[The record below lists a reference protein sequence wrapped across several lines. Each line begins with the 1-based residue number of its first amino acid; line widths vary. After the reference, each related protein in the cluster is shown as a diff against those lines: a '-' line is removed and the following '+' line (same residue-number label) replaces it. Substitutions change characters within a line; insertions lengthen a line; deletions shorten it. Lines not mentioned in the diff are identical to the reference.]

1 MTSCLGIYIEPNFIK
16 YAKISKDHDIL
27 RVESFGIKFY
37 DKLGDA
43 IDQVISDTYSFKT
56 QISINLSEESYQY
69 FYMFTLLNKVDMKK
83 AIQTEFESFCTD
95 KGINKNGVEARYALV
110 NSLDDK
116 EKIKVIHVSA
126 NKSSILEQEQPFLN
140 YKLSTIAPVS
150 ISISNIANLKSKEN
164 ALIINME
171 NETTIT
177 TVIDQR
183 IYQVEK
189 IQNGASEVL
198 EGIRIKENSYSKA
211 YEICK
216 NSTIYTMEGQELQ
229 EDKNEYLDDIM
240 PTLYTIASKVKE
252 IIENDTIKIDRVY
265 LTGTLSV
272 VNNID
277 LYFQEVLQNEKVE
290 ILKPFFIKDTVKINI
305 KDYIEN
311 NPDEFEDLF
320 IANNTAISLALQG
333 LEYGLKDMNFK
344 KHTFKDNIDDI
355 FAKLNISREDKTDKK
370 QNKVLS
376 NIFSTNFRGK
386 LSSSERWMLRV
397 LGGALILTVM
407 YSGFSIFLN
416 KEIDKKNLE
425 VAEVKQDTA
434 YKITKVEKDIKDVQS
449 KTSEYQRLAEN
460 LRNISNQVSEDNKN
474 RNNIPNLLS
483 QIMHSIPQGV
493 QITSIENPS
502 AKHIIIQAQSQK
514 YEQLGYFKAILKT
527 QGILSPST
535 VVSSDGE
542 RSGEVVKVRIEGDLP

>member
-56 QISINLSEESYQY
+56 PISINLSEESYQY

-95 KGINKNGVEARYALV
+95 KGINKNGVEARYVLV

-305 KDYIEN
+305 KDYIEVN
-311 NPDEFEDLF
+311 S
-320 IANNTAISLALQG
+320 AISLALQG
-333 LEYGLKDMNFK
+333 LEYGLKNMNFK
-344 KHTFKDNIDDI
+344 KQTFKDNIDDI

-376 NIFSTNFRGK
+376 NMFSTNFRGK
-386 LSSSERWMLRV
+386 LSPSERWMLRV

-416 KEIDKKNLE
+416 KEINKKNLE
-425 VAEVKQDTA
+425 VAEVKQDTV
-434 YKITKVEKDIKDVQS
+434 YKITEVEKDIKDVQS
-449 KTSEYQRLAEN
+449 KTSEYQRLTEN
-460 LRNISNQVSEDNKN
+460 LRNISNQVSENNKN

>member
-95 KGINKNGVEARYALV
+95 KGINKNGVEARYVLV

-140 YKLSTIAPVS
+140 YKLSTIVPVS

-164 ALIINME
+164 VLIINME

-189 IQNGASEVL
+189 IQNGALEVL

-305 KDYIEN
+305 KDYIEVN
-311 NPDEFEDLF
+311 S
-320 IANNTAISLALQG
+320 AISLALQG

-376 NIFSTNFRGK
+376 NMFSTNFRGK
-386 LSSSERWMLRV
+386 LSPSERWMFRV

>member
-16 YAKISKDHDIL
+16 YAKISKDHDNL

-43 IDQVISDTYSFKT
+43 IDQIISDTYSFKT
-56 QISINLSEESYQY
+56 PISINLSEETYQY
-69 FYMFTLLNKVDMKK
+69 FYMFTLLNKTDMKK
-83 AIQTEFESFCTD
+83 AIQTEFELFCAD
-95 KGINKNGVEARYALV
+95 KGMNKNSIETRYALV
-110 NSLDDK
+110 NSLEDK
-116 EKIKVIHVSA
+116 EKIKVIHMSA
-126 NKSSILEQEQPFLN
+126 NKSSIAQQEQPFLE
-140 YKLSTIAPVS
+140 YKLSTIVPVS
-150 ISISNIANLKSKEN
+150 ISISNIANLRQKEN
-164 ALIINME
+164 VLIVNME

-177 TVIDQR
+177 TITDQR
-183 IYQVEK
+183 IYHVDK
-189 IQNGASEVL
+189 IKNGALEVL
-198 EGIRIKENSYSKA
+198 EEIRAKENSYSKA

-229 EDKNEYLDDIM
+229 EEKNEYLEDIM
-240 PTLYTIASKVKE
+240 PTLYTIANNVKE
-252 IIENDTIKIDRVY
+252 IMKNNTIKIDRIY

-277 LYFQEVLQNEKVE
+277 LYFQEVLQSEKVE

-305 KDYIEN
+305 KDYIEVN
-311 NPDEFEDLF
+311 S
-320 IANNTAISLALQG
+320 AISLALQG
-333 LEYGLKDMNFK
+333 LEYGLKDINFK
-344 KHTFKDNIDDI
+344 KQTLKNNVSDI
-355 FAKLNISREDKTDKK
+355 FSKFNIGKDDKSDK
-370 QNKVLS
+370 NKNKILS
-376 NIFSTNFRGK
+376 TIFSTNFKGK
-386 LSSSERWMLRV
+386 LDMTERWMLRV
-397 LGGALILTVM
+397 LGGALILTVI

-416 KEIDKKNLE
+416 KETDRKNLE
-425 VAEVKQDTA
+425 IAEVKQDTTNQIA
-434 YKITKVEKDIKDVQS
+434 EVTKDISDVQN

-460 LRNISNQVSEDNKN
+460 LRNISNQVSENNKN

-502 AKHIIIQAQSQK
+502 SKHIIIQAQSQK

>member
-140 YKLSTIAPVS
+140 YKLSTIVPVS

-164 ALIINME
+164 VLIINME

-189 IQNGASEVL
+189 IQNGALEVL

-252 IIENDTIKIDRVY
+252 IIENNTIKIDRVY

-305 KDYIEN
+305 KDYIEVN
-311 NPDEFEDLF
+311 S
-320 IANNTAISLALQG
+320 AISLALQG

>member
-252 IIENDTIKIDRVY
+252 IIENNTIKIDRVY

-305 KDYIEN
+305 KDYIEVN
-311 NPDEFEDLF
+311 S
-320 IANNTAISLALQG
+320 AISLALQG

>member
-164 ALIINME
+164 VLIINME

-189 IQNGASEVL
+189 IQNGALEVL

-252 IIENDTIKIDRVY
+252 IIENNTIKIDRVY

-305 KDYIEN
+305 KDYIEVN
-311 NPDEFEDLF
+311 S
-320 IANNTAISLALQG
+320 AISLALQG

-376 NIFSTNFRGK
+376 NMFSTNFRGK
-386 LSSSERWMLRV
+386 LSPSERWMLRV

>member
-56 QISINLSEESYQY
+56 PISINLSEESYQY

-83 AIQTEFESFCTD
+83 AIQTEFESFCSD

-189 IQNGASEVL
+189 IQNGALEVL

-240 PTLYTIASKVKE
+240 PTLYTIASKVRE

-305 KDYIEN
+305 KDYIEVN
-311 NPDEFEDLF
+311 S
-320 IANNTAISLALQG
+320 AISLALQG

>member
-164 ALIINME
+164 VLIINME

-189 IQNGASEVL
+189 IQNGALEVL

-240 PTLYTIASKVKE
+240 PTLYTIASKVRE

-305 KDYIEN
+305 KDYIEVN
-311 NPDEFEDLF
+311 S
-320 IANNTAISLALQG
+320 AISLALQG
-333 LEYGLKDMNFK
+333 LEYGLKNMNFK
-344 KHTFKDNIDDI
+344 KQTFKDNIDDI
-355 FAKLNISREDKTDKK
+355 FAKLNISREDKTEKK

-376 NIFSTNFRGK
+376 NMFSTNFRGK

-434 YKITKVEKDIKDVQS
+434 YKITEVEKDIKDVQS
-449 KTSEYQRLAEN
+449 KTSEYQRLTEN

>member
-56 QISINLSEESYQY
+56 PISINLSEESYQY

-83 AIQTEFESFCTD
+83 AIQTEFESFCAD

-189 IQNGASEVL
+189 IQNGALEVL

-229 EDKNEYLDDIM
+229 ENKNEYLDDIM

-305 KDYIEN
+305 KDYIEVN
-311 NPDEFEDLF
+311 S
-320 IANNTAISLALQG
+320 AISLALQG

-344 KHTFKDNIDDI
+344 KQTFKDNIDDI

-376 NIFSTNFRGK
+376 NMFSTNFRGK
-386 LSSSERWMLRV
+386 LSSSERWMLRM

-425 VAEVKQDTA
+425 VAEVKQDTV
-434 YKITKVEKDIKDVQS
+434 YKITEVEKDIKDVQS

-542 RSGEVVKVRIEGDLP
+542 RSGDVVKVRIEGDLP

>member
-140 YKLSTIAPVS
+140 YKLSTIVPVS

-164 ALIINME
+164 VLIINME

-189 IQNGASEVL
+189 IQNGALEVL

-305 KDYIEN
+305 KDYIEVN
-311 NPDEFEDLF
+311 S
-320 IANNTAISLALQG
+320 AISLALQG

>member
-43 IDQVISDTYSFKT
+43 IDQIISDTYSFKT
-56 QISINLSEESYQY
+56 PISINLSEEIYQY
-69 FYMFTLLNKVDMKK
+69 FYMFTLLNKTDMKK
-83 AIQTEFESFCTD
+83 AIQTEFESFCSD

-189 IQNGASEVL
+189 IQNGALEVL

-240 PTLYTIASKVKE
+240 PTLYTIASKVRE

-290 ILKPFFIKDTVKINI
+290 ILKPFFIKDSVKINI
-305 KDYIEN
+305 KDYIEVN
-311 NPDEFEDLF
+311 S
-320 IANNTAISLALQG
+320 AISLALQG
-333 LEYGLKDMNFK
+333 LEYGLKNMNFK
-344 KHTFKDNIDDI
+344 KQTFKDNIDDI
-355 FAKLNISREDKTDKK
+355 FAKLNISREDKTEKK

-376 NIFSTNFRGK
+376 NMFSTNFRGK

-434 YKITKVEKDIKDVQS
+434 YKITEVEKDIKDVQS
-449 KTSEYQRLAEN
+449 KTSEYQRLTEN

>member
-140 YKLSTIAPVS
+140 YKLSTIVPVS

-164 ALIINME
+164 VLIINME

-177 TVIDQR
+177 TVINKR

-189 IQNGASEVL
+189 IQNGALEVL

-252 IIENDTIKIDRVY
+252 IIENNTIKIDRVY

-305 KDYIEN
+305 KDYIEVN
-311 NPDEFEDLF
+311 S
-320 IANNTAISLALQG
+320 AISLALQG

-376 NIFSTNFRGK
+376 NMFSTNFRGK
-386 LSSSERWMLRV
+386 LSPSERWMFRV

>member
-189 IQNGASEVL
+189 IQNGALEVL

-305 KDYIEN
+305 KDYIEVN
-311 NPDEFEDLF
+311 S
-320 IANNTAISLALQG
+320 AISLALQG

>member
-216 NSTIYTMEGQELQ
+216 NSTIYTMEGQELK

-305 KDYIEN
+305 KDYIEVN
-311 NPDEFEDLF
+311 S
-320 IANNTAISLALQG
+320 AISLALQG

-542 RSGEVVKVRIEGDLP
+542 RSREVVKVRIEGDLP

>member
-27 RVESFGIKFY
+27 RVESIGIKFY

-140 YKLSTIAPVS
+140 YKLSTIVPVS

-164 ALIINME
+164 VLIINME

-189 IQNGASEVL
+189 IQNGALEVL

-252 IIENDTIKIDRVY
+252 IIENNTIKIDRVY

-305 KDYIEN
+305 KDYIEVN
-311 NPDEFEDLF
+311 S
-320 IANNTAISLALQG
+320 AMSLALQG

-376 NIFSTNFRGK
+376 NMFSTNFRGK
-386 LSSSERWMLRV
+386 LSPSERWMLRV

-425 VAEVKQDTA
+425 VAEVKQDTV
-434 YKITKVEKDIKDVQS
+434 YKITEVEKDIKDVQS
-449 KTSEYQRLAEN
+449 KTSEYQRLTEN
-460 LRNISNQVSEDNKN
+460 LRNISNQVSENNKN

-542 RSGEVVKVRIEGDLP
+542 RSGEVVKVSIEGDLP

>member
-56 QISINLSEESYQY
+56 PISINLSEESYQY

-83 AIQTEFESFCTD
+83 AIQTEFESLCSD

-189 IQNGASEVL
+189 IQNGALEVL

-240 PTLYTIASKVKE
+240 PTLYAIASKVKE

-305 KDYIEN
+305 KDYIEVN
-311 NPDEFEDLF
+311 S
-320 IANNTAISLALQG
+320 AISLALQG

-376 NIFSTNFRGK
+376 NMFSTNFRGK
-386 LSSSERWMLRV
+386 LSPSERWMFRV

>member
-56 QISINLSEESYQY
+56 PISINLSEESYQY
-69 FYMFTLLNKVDMKK
+69 FYMFTLLNKTDMKK
-83 AIQTEFESFCTD
+83 AIQTEFESFCSD

-189 IQNGASEVL
+189 IQNGALEVL

-240 PTLYTIASKVKE
+240 PTLYTIASKVRE

-290 ILKPFFIKDTVKINI
+290 ILKPFFIKDSVKINI
-305 KDYIEN
+305 KDYIEVN
-311 NPDEFEDLF
+311 S
-320 IANNTAISLALQG
+320 AISLALQG
-333 LEYGLKDMNFK
+333 LEYGLKNMNFK
-344 KHTFKDNIDDI
+344 KQTFKDNIDDI
-355 FAKLNISREDKTDKK
+355 FAKLNISREDKTEKK

-376 NIFSTNFRGK
+376 NMFSTNFRGK

-434 YKITKVEKDIKDVQS
+434 YKITEVEKDIKDVQS
-449 KTSEYQRLAEN
+449 KTSEYQRLTEN

>member
-56 QISINLSEESYQY
+56 PISINLSEESYQY

-83 AIQTEFESFCTD
+83 AIQTEFESFCSD

-110 NSLDDK
+110 NSLEDK

-189 IQNGASEVL
+189 IQNGALEVL

-252 IIENDTIKIDRVY
+252 IIENDTIKIDKVY

-305 KDYIEN
+305 KDYIEVN
-311 NPDEFEDLF
+311 S
-320 IANNTAISLALQG
+320 AISLALQG

-344 KHTFKDNIDDI
+344 KQTFKDNIDDI

-376 NIFSTNFRGK
+376 SMFSTNFRGK

-434 YKITKVEKDIKDVQS
+434 YKITEVEKDIKDVQS
-449 KTSEYQRLAEN
+449 KTSDYQRLAEN

-493 QITSIENPS
+493 QITSIENTDS
-502 AKHIIIQAQSQK
+502 KHIVIQAQSQK

-527 QGILSPST
+527 QGILSPDT
-535 VVSSDGE
+535 VVSSTGE
-542 RSGEVVKVRIEGDLP
+542 RSGDVVKVVIEGDLP

>member
-56 QISINLSEESYQY
+56 PISINLSEESYQY

-83 AIQTEFESFCTD
+83 AIQTEFESFCAD

-140 YKLSTIAPVS
+140 YKLSTIVPVS

-164 ALIINME
+164 VLIINME

-189 IQNGASEVL
+189 IQNGALEVL

-252 IIENDTIKIDRVY
+252 IIENNTIKIDRVY

-305 KDYIEN
+305 KDYIEVN
-311 NPDEFEDLF
+311 S
-320 IANNTAISLALQG
+320 AISLALQG

-376 NIFSTNFRGK
+376 NMFSTNFRGK
-386 LSSSERWMLRV
+386 LSPSERWMFRV

>member
-16 YAKISKDHDIL
+16 YAKISKDHDNL

-43 IDQVISDTYSFKT
+43 IDQIISDTYSFKT
-56 QISINLSEESYQY
+56 PISINLSEETYQY
-69 FYMFTLLNKVDMKK
+69 FYMFTLLNKTDMKK
-83 AIQTEFESFCTD
+83 AIQTEFELFCAD
-95 KGINKNGVEARYALV
+95 KGMNKNSIETRYALV
-110 NSLDDK
+110 NSLEDK
-116 EKIKVIHVSA
+116 EKIKVIHMSA
-126 NKSSILEQEQPFLN
+126 NKSSIAQQEQPFLE
-140 YKLSTIAPVS
+140 YKLSTIVPVS
-150 ISISNIANLKSKEN
+150 ISISNIANLRQKEN
-164 ALIINME
+164 VLIVNME

-177 TVIDQR
+177 TITDQR
-183 IYQVEK
+183 IYHVDK
-189 IQNGASEVL
+189 IKNGALEVL
-198 EGIRIKENSYSKA
+198 EGIRAKENSYSKA

-229 EDKNEYLDDIM
+229 EEKNEYLEDIM
-240 PTLYTIASKVKE
+240 PTLYTIANNVKE
-252 IIENDTIKIDRVY
+252 IMKNNTIKIDRIY

-277 LYFQEVLQNEKVE
+277 LYFQEVLQSEKVE

-305 KDYIEN
+305 KDYIEVN
-311 NPDEFEDLF
+311 S
-320 IANNTAISLALQG
+320 AISLALQG
-333 LEYGLKDMNFK
+333 LEYGLKDINFK
-344 KHTFKDNIDDI
+344 KQTLKNNVSDI
-355 FAKLNISREDKTDKK
+355 FSKFNIGKDDKLDK
-370 QNKVLS
+370 NKNKILS
-376 NIFSTNFRGK
+376 TIFSTNFKGK
-386 LSSSERWMLRV
+386 LDMTERWMLRV
-397 LGGALILTVM
+397 LGGALILTVI

-416 KEIDKKNLE
+416 KETDRKNLE
-425 VAEVKQDTA
+425 IVEVKQDTTNQIA
-434 YKITKVEKDIKDVQS
+434 EVTKDISDVQN

-460 LRNISNQVSEDNKN
+460 LRNISNQVSENNKN

-502 AKHIIIQAQSQK
+502 SKHIIIQAQSQK

>member
-164 ALIINME
+164 VLIINME

-189 IQNGASEVL
+189 IQNGALEVL

-305 KDYIEN
+305 KDYIEVN
-311 NPDEFEDLF
+311 S
-320 IANNTAISLALQG
+320 AISLALQG

-376 NIFSTNFRGK
+376 NMFSTNFRGK
-386 LSSSERWMLRV
+386 LSSSERWMFRV

>member
-56 QISINLSEESYQY
+56 PISINLSEESYQY

-83 AIQTEFESFCTD
+83 AIQTEFESFCSD
-95 KGINKNGVEARYALV
+95 KGINKNGVEARYVLV

-140 YKLSTIAPVS
+140 YKLSTIVPVS

-164 ALIINME
+164 VLIINME

-189 IQNGASEVL
+189 IQNGALEVL

-252 IIENDTIKIDRVY
+252 IIENNTIKIDRVY

-305 KDYIEN
+305 KDYIEVN
-311 NPDEFEDLF
+311 S
-320 IANNTAISLALQG
+320 AISLALQG

-376 NIFSTNFRGK
+376 NMFSTNFRGK
-386 LSSSERWMLRV
+386 LSPSERWMFRV

>member
-1 MTSCLGIYIEPNFIK
+1 
-16 YAKISKDHDIL
+16 
-27 RVESFGIKFY
+27 
-37 DKLGDA
+37 
-43 IDQVISDTYSFKT
+43 
-56 QISINLSEESYQY
+56 
-69 FYMFTLLNKVDMKK
+69 MFTLLNKVDMKK
-83 AIQTEFESFCTD
+83 AIQTEFESFCSD
-95 KGINKNGVEARYALV
+95 KGINKNGVEARYVLV

-252 IIENDTIKIDRVY
+252 IIENNTIKIDRVY

-305 KDYIEN
+305 KDYIEVN
-311 NPDEFEDLF
+311 S
-320 IANNTAISLALQG
+320 AISLALQG

-376 NIFSTNFRGK
+376 NMFSTNFRGK
-386 LSSSERWMLRV
+386 LSPSERWMFRV

>member
-140 YKLSTIAPVS
+140 YKLSTIVPVS

-164 ALIINME
+164 VLIINME

-189 IQNGASEVL
+189 IQNGALEVL

-252 IIENDTIKIDRVY
+252 IIENNTIKIDRVY

-290 ILKPFFIKDTVKINI
+290 ILKPFIIKDTVKINI
-305 KDYIEN
+305 KDYIEVN
-311 NPDEFEDLF
+311 S
-320 IANNTAISLALQG
+320 AISLALQG

-376 NIFSTNFRGK
+376 NMFSTNFRGK
-386 LSSSERWMLRV
+386 LSPSERWMFRV

>member
-56 QISINLSEESYQY
+56 PISINLSEESYQY

-83 AIQTEFESFCTD
+83 AIQTEFESFCSD
-95 KGINKNGVEARYALV
+95 KGINKNGVEARYVLV

-189 IQNGASEVL
+189 IQNGALEVL

-305 KDYIEN
+305 KDYIEVN
-311 NPDEFEDLF
+311 S
-320 IANNTAISLALQG
+320 AISLALQG

-344 KHTFKDNIDDI
+344 KQTFKDNIDDI

-376 NIFSTNFRGK
+376 SMFSTNFRGK

-434 YKITKVEKDIKDVQS
+434 YKITEVEKDIKDVQS

-493 QITSIENPS
+493 QITSIENTNS
-502 AKHIIIQAQSQK
+502 KHIVIQAQSQK

-527 QGILSPST
+527 QGILSPDT
-535 VVSSDGE
+535 VVSSTGE
-542 RSGEVVKVRIEGDLP
+542 RSGDVVKVVIEGDLP

>member
-56 QISINLSEESYQY
+56 PISINLSEESYQY

-83 AIQTEFESFCTD
+83 AIQTEFESFCSD

-189 IQNGASEVL
+189 IQNGALEVL

-240 PTLYTIASKVKE
+240 PTLYTIASKVRE

-305 KDYIEN
+305 KDYIEVN
-311 NPDEFEDLF
+311 S
-320 IANNTAISLALQG
+320 AISLALQG
-333 LEYGLKDMNFK
+333 LEYGLKNMNFK
-344 KHTFKDNIDDI
+344 KQTFKDNIDDI
-355 FAKLNISREDKTDKK
+355 FAKLNISREDKTEKK

-376 NIFSTNFRGK
+376 NMFSTNFRGK

-434 YKITKVEKDIKDVQS
+434 YKITEAEKDIKDVQS
-449 KTSEYQRLAEN
+449 KTSEYQRLTEN

>member
-56 QISINLSEESYQY
+56 PISINLSEESYQY

-83 AIQTEFESFCTD
+83 AIQTEFESFCSD

-189 IQNGASEVL
+189 IQNGALEVL

-240 PTLYTIASKVKE
+240 PTLYTIASKVRE

-305 KDYIEN
+305 KDYIEVN
-311 NPDEFEDLF
+311 S
-320 IANNTAISLALQG
+320 AISLALQG
-333 LEYGLKDMNFK
+333 LEYGLKNMNFK
-344 KHTFKDNIDDI
+344 KQTFKDNIDDI
-355 FAKLNISREDKTDKK
+355 FAKLNISREDKTEKK

-376 NIFSTNFRGK
+376 NMFSTNFRGK

-434 YKITKVEKDIKDVQS
+434 YKITEVEKDIKDVQS
-449 KTSEYQRLAEN
+449 KTSEYQRLTEN

-502 AKHIIIQAQSQK
+502 AKHIIIKAQSQK

>member
-140 YKLSTIAPVS
+140 YKLSTIVPVS

-164 ALIINME
+164 VLIINME

-189 IQNGASEVL
+189 IQTGALEVL

-252 IIENDTIKIDRVY
+252 IIENNTIKIDRVY

-305 KDYIEN
+305 KDYIEVN
-311 NPDEFEDLF
+311 S
-320 IANNTAISLALQG
+320 AISLALQG

-376 NIFSTNFRGK
+376 NMFSTNFRGK
-386 LSSSERWMLRV
+386 LSPSERWMFRV

>member
-164 ALIINME
+164 VLIINME

-189 IQNGASEVL
+189 IQNGALEVL

-252 IIENDTIKIDRVY
+252 IIENNTIKIDRVY

-305 KDYIEN
+305 KDYIEVN
-311 NPDEFEDLF
+311 S
-320 IANNTAISLALQG
+320 AISLALQG

-376 NIFSTNFRGK
+376 NMFSTNFRGK
-386 LSSSERWMLRV
+386 LSPSERWMFRV

>member
-1 MTSCLGIYIEPNFIK
+1 MTSCLGIYVEPNFIK
-16 YAKISKDHDIL
+16 YAKISKDHDNL

-43 IDQVISDTYSFKT
+43 IDQIISDTYSFKT
-56 QISINLSEESYQY
+56 PISINLSEESYQY

-83 AIQTEFESFCTD
+83 AIQTEFESFCTE
-95 KGINKNGVEARYALV
+95 KGINKNSLETRYALV

-116 EKIKVIHVSA
+116 EKIKVIHMSV
-126 NKSSILEQEQPFLN
+126 NKSSIAEQEQPFLE
-140 YKLSTIAPVS
+140 YKLSTIAPIS
-150 ISISNIANLKSKEN
+150 ISISNIANLRPKEN
-164 ALIINME
+164 VLIVNME

-177 TVIDQR
+177 TITDQR

-189 IQNGASEVL
+189 MQNGTLEVL
-198 EGIRIKENSYSKA
+198 EGIRAKENSYSKA

-229 EDKNEYLDDIM
+229 EERNEYLDDIM
-240 PTLYTIASKVKE
+240 PTLYTIANNIREK
-252 IIENDTIKIDRVY
+252 IANDTIKIDRVY

-305 KDYIEN
+305 KDYIEVN
-311 NPDEFEDLF
+311 S
-320 IANNTAISLALQG
+320 AISLALQG
-333 LEYGLKDMNFK
+333 LEYGLKDINFK
-344 KHTFKDNIDDI
+344 KQTLKNNVSDLLAKFNIG
-355 FAKLNISREDKTDKK
+355 KEDKADKSR
-370 QNKVLS
+370 NKILS
-376 NIFSTNFRGK
+376 SIFSTNFKGK
-386 LSSSERWMLRV
+386 LDMTERWLLRV
-397 LGGALILTVM
+397 LGGALILTII
-407 YSGFSIFLN
+407 YSGFSMFLN
-416 KEIDKKNLE
+416 KEINKKNLE
-425 VAEVKQDTA
+425 IAEVKQDTNNQ
-434 YKITKVEKDIKDVQS
+434 ITEVKKDIEDVQN

-460 LRNISNQVSEDNKN
+460 LRNISNQVSENNKN

-502 AKHIIIQAQSQK
+502 SKHIIIQAQSQK